1 MIPTKE
7 ELVGTWISK
16 DFPNYHY
23 EDGLEFTFHFGKY
36 ATLYY
41 SKGKNMVIAEGIYKV
56 VEMEKENFN
65 IIVDGRIIDLQKT
78 ILNSKLY
85 IKQKPPSFVMLV
97 PEKGARYFEKLQ

>member
-7 ELVGTWISK
+7 EMIGTWISK
-16 DFPNYHY
+16 DFPLYNY

-41 SKGKNMVIAEGIYKV
+41 SKGRNNTILEGTFDIE
-56 VEMEKENFN
+56 EMNNENFN
-65 IIVDGRIIDLQKT
+65 IIVDGRSINLQKC

-85 IKQKPPSFVMLV
+85 IKKEPQCFVMLV
-97 PEKGARYFEKLQ
+97 PEKGLRYFEKLL